1 MSTPNPTPDAAPHR
15 HARVTGAAKNK
26 DARPRVSFEH
36 LVHKVGRAE
45 DVLEMREHRLVDRYR
60 QLGQVWR
67 EGWTPIR
74 IIAVGL
80 ASGFLVGRAEP
91 LRALTGARML
101 QMVGA
106 VSGLFASAQ
115 ATFAAEHAEQAA
127 DSADTSEN
135 MTRGQTAAE
144 TMAAPSPQQFEY
156 VRPGART
163 RATPDQV
170 FQTEPRPA
178 EAATEISER

>member
-1 MSTPNPTPDAAPHR
+1 MS
-15 HARVTGAAKNK
+15 K

-36 LVHKVGRAE
+36 LVRKVARAE
-45 DVLEMREHRLVDRYR
+45 DVLEMREQRLVDRYR
-60 QLGQVWR
+60 RLGRTWH

-91 LRALTGARML
+91 LRALTGARMV

-106 VSGLFASAQ
+106 LSGLFASAQ
-115 ATFAAEHAEQAA
+115 ASFAAEQAEEAA
-127 DSADTSEN
+127 DSAED
-135 MTRGQTAAE
+135 AATDRE
-144 TMAAPSPQQFEY
+144 EAVVAPSEQRFEY
-156 VRPGART
+156 MRPGART
-163 RATPDQV
+163 TATPDEV

>member
-1 MSTPNPTPDAAPHR
+1 MS
-15 HARVTGAAKNK
+15 K
-26 DARPRVSFEH
+26 DERPRVSFEH
-36 LVHKVGRAE
+36 LVRKVARAE
-45 DVLEMREHRLVDRYR
+45 DVLEMREQRLVDRYR
-60 QLGQVWR
+60 RLGRTWR

-106 VSGLFASAQ
+106 LSGLFASVQ
-115 ATFAAEHAEQAA
+115 ASFAAEQAEEAA
-127 DSADTSEN
+127 D
-135 MTRGQTAAE
+135 TAGDVATDRAE
-144 TMAAPSPQQFEY
+144 EEAVAAPSQQRFEY

-163 RATPDQV
+163 TATPDEV
-170 FQTEPRPA
+170 FHTEPRPA
-178 EAATEISER
+178 EAATEVSER

>member
-1 MSTPNPTPDAAPHR
+1 MS
-15 HARVTGAAKNK
+15 K

-36 LVHKVGRAE
+36 LVRKVARAE
-45 DVLEMREHRLVDRYR
+45 DVLEMREQRLVDRYR
-60 QLGQVWR
+60 QLGRTWR

-106 VSGLFASAQ
+106 LSGLFASAQ
-115 ATFAAEHAEQAA
+115 ASFAAEQAEEAA
-127 DSADTSEN
+127 DSAED
-135 MTRGQTAAE
+135 AATDRE
-144 TMAAPSPQQFEY
+144 EAVVAPSEQRFEY
-156 VRPGART
+156 MRPGART
-163 RATPDQV
+163 TATPDEV

>member
-1 MSTPNPTPDAAPHR
+1 MS
-15 HARVTGAAKNK
+15 K
-26 DARPRVSFEH
+26 DNRPRVSFEH
-36 LVHKVGRAE
+36 LVRKVARAE
-45 DVLEMREHRLVDRYR
+45 DVLEMREQRVVDRYR
-60 QLGQVWR
+60 QLGQTWR

-106 VSGLFASAQ
+106 LSGLFASVQ
-115 ATFAAEHAEQAA
+115 ASFAAEQAEDAA
-127 DSADTSEN
+127 D
-135 MTRGQTAAE
+135 TAEDVATDQSLEE
-144 TMAAPSPQQFEY
+144 TVAAPSAQQFEY

-163 RATPDQV
+163 TATPDEV

>member
-1 MSTPNPTPDAAPHR
+1 MS
-15 HARVTGAAKNK
+15 K

-36 LVHKVGRAE
+36 LVRKVARAE
-45 DVLEMREHRLVDRYR
+45 DVLEMREQRLVDRYR
-60 QLGQVWR
+60 RLGRTWR

-106 VSGLFASAQ
+106 LSGLFASAQ
-115 ATFAAEHAEQAA
+115 ASFAAEQAEEAA
-127 DSADTSEN
+127 DSAED
-135 MTRGQTAAE
+135 AATDRE
-144 TMAAPSPQQFEY
+144 EAVAAPSEQRFEY
-156 VRPGART
+156 MRPGART
-163 RATPDQV
+163 TATPDEV

>member
-1 MSTPNPTPDAAPHR
+1 MS
-15 HARVTGAAKNK
+15 K

-36 LVHKVGRAE
+36 LVRKVARAE
-45 DVLEMREHRLVDRYR
+45 DVLEMREQRLVDRYR
-60 QLGQVWR
+60 QLGRTWR

-106 VSGLFASAQ
+106 LSGLFASAQ
-115 ATFAAEHAEQAA
+115 ASFAAEQAEEAA
-127 DSADTSEN
+127 DSAED
-135 MTRGQTAAE
+135 AATDRE
-144 TMAAPSPQQFEY
+144 EAVAAPSEQRFEY
-156 VRPGART
+156 MRPGART
-163 RATPDQV
+163 TATPDEV

>member
-1 MSTPNPTPDAAPHR
+1 MTTPAPPPGSASTSASTSPPAPMEK
-15 HARVTGAAKNK
+15 ASQQ
-26 DARPRVSFEH
+26 RVSFEQ
-36 LVHKVGRAE
+36 LIRKVRQAE
-45 DVLEMREHRLVDRYR
+45 DVVEARERRVVARYR
-60 QLGQVWR
+60 HLTQTWR

-106 VSGLFASAQ
+106 VSGLFASVQ
-115 ATFAAEHAEQAA
+115 ASFAAEQAEDAA
-127 DSADTSEN
+127 DTVEDVATD
-135 MTRGQTAAE
+135 RAAE
-144 TMAAPSPQQFEY
+144 ETVTAPSPQQFEY

-163 RATPDQV
+163 SATPDEV
-170 FQTEPRPA
+170 FRTEPRPA

>member
-1 MSTPNPTPDAAPHR
+1 MS
-15 HARVTGAAKNK
+15 K

-36 LVHKVGRAE
+36 LVRKVARAE
-45 DVLEMREHRLVDRYR
+45 DVLEMREQRVVDRYR
-60 QLGQVWR
+60 QLGRTWR

-106 VSGLFASAQ
+106 LSGLFASVQ
-115 ATFAAEHAEQAA
+115 ASFAAEQAEEAADTAEDAVTGQAA
-127 DSADTSEN
+127 PT
-135 MTRGQTAAE
+135 TRTAE
-144 TMAAPSPQQFEY
+144 PDDEIAPIQ
-156 VRPGART
+156 
-163 RATPDQV
+163 
-170 FQTEPRPA
+170 PRPA
-178 EAATEISER
+178 EAATELSHP

>member
-1 MSTPNPTPDAAPHR
+1 MS
-15 HARVTGAAKNK
+15 K

-36 LVHKVGRAE
+36 LVRKVARAE
-45 DVLEMREHRLVDRYR
+45 DVLEMREQRLVDRYR
-60 QLGQVWR
+60 QLGRTWR

-115 ATFAAEHAEQAA
+115 ASFAAEQAEEAA
-127 DSADTSEN
+127 D
-135 MTRGQTAAE
+135 TAGDVATDRAVEE
-144 TMAAPSPQQFEY
+144 TAVAPSEQRFEY

-163 RATPDQV
+163 TATPDEV

>member
-1 MSTPNPTPDAAPHR
+1 MS
-15 HARVTGAAKNK
+15 K
-26 DARPRVSFEH
+26 DNRPRVSFEH
-36 LVHKVGRAE
+36 LVRKVARAE
-45 DVLEMREHRLVDRYR
+45 DVLEMREQRLVDRYH
-60 QLGQVWR
+60 QLGRTWR
-67 EGWTPIR
+67 ESWTPMR

-106 VSGLFASAQ
+106 VSGLFASVQ
-115 ATFAAEHAEQAA
+115 ASFAAEQAEDAADTAEDVATDQAA
-127 DSADTSEN
+127 E
-135 MTRGQTAAE
+135 E
-144 TMAAPSPQQFEY
+144 TVAAPSPQQFEY

-163 RATPDQV
+163 RATPDEV

>member
-1 MSTPNPTPDAAPHR
+1 MS
-15 HARVTGAAKNK
+15 K
-26 DARPRVSFEH
+26 DGRPRVSFEH
-36 LVHKVGRAE
+36 LVRKVARAE
-45 DVLEMREHRLVDRYR
+45 DVLEMREQRLVDRYR
-60 QLGQVWR
+60 QLGQTWR

-106 VSGLFASAQ
+106 LSGLFASAQ
-115 ATFAAEHAEQAA
+115 ATFASEQAEQAA
-127 DSADTSEN
+127 DSAED
-135 MTRGQTAAE
+135 
-144 TMAAPSPQQFEY
+144 MAMQEGAVPPPADREAQGGY
-156 VRPGART
+156 VRPAS
-163 RATPDQV
+163 RASGTPDPAFESQ
-170 FQTEPRPA
+170 PRAA

>member
-1 MSTPNPTPDAAPHR
+1 MS
-15 HARVTGAAKNK
+15 K

-36 LVHKVGRAE
+36 LVRKVARAE
-45 DVLEMREHRLVDRYR
+45 DVLEMREQRLVDRYR
-60 QLGQVWR
+60 QLGRTWR

-106 VSGLFASAQ
+106 LSGLFASAQ
-115 ATFAAEHAEQAA
+115 ASFAAEQAEEAA
-127 DSADTSEN
+127 DSAED
-135 MTRGQTAAE
+135 AATDRE
-144 TMAAPSPQQFEY
+144 EAVVAPSEQRFEY
-156 VRPGART
+156 MRPGART
-163 RATPDQV
+163 TATPDEV
-170 FQTEPRPA
+170 FQTEPHPA

>member
-1 MSTPNPTPDAAPHR
+1 MS
-15 HARVTGAAKNK
+15 K

-36 LVHKVGRAE
+36 LVRKVARAE
-45 DVLEMREHRLVDRYR
+45 DVLEMREQRVVDRYR
-60 QLGQVWR
+60 QLGRTWR

-106 VSGLFASAQ
+106 LSGLFASVQ
-115 ATFAAEHAEQAA
+115 ASFAAEQAEEAADTAEDAVTGQAA
-127 DSADTSEN
+127 PT
-135 MTRGQTAAE
+135 MRTAE
-144 TMAAPSPQQFEY
+144 SDDEIAPIQ
-156 VRPGART
+156 
-163 RATPDQV
+163 
-170 FQTEPRPA
+170 PRPA
-178 EAATEISER
+178 EAATELSHP